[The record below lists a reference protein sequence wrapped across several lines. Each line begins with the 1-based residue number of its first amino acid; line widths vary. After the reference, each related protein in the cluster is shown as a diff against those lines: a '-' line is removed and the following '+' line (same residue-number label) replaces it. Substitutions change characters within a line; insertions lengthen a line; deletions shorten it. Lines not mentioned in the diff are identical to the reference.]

1 MTSIVSNFKVNM
13 DKLIAELNSDGKFE
27 LSRAEQEMVKE
38 QCEFHLIHVTPRI
51 ISKEEHKETHDE
63 YSRKR

>member
-13 DKLIAELNSDGKFE
+13 DKFIEELNSDGKFE

-38 QCEFHLIHVTPRI
+38 QTYLYGEICCWFVIGLI
-51 ISKEEHKETHDE
+51 
-63 YSRKR
+63 SR